1 METQGPKTAKALLT
15 SNKGAIFFLPDINL
29 ILKQQRLREWILC
42 KDKQTDQ
49 RNKIAISE
57 IQGHLI
63 CDKGGTAEKWG
74 KNCNIFNKW
83 HLVDWISIW
92 KKIK

>member
-1 METQGPKTAKALLT
+1 M
-15 SNKGAIFFLPDINL
+15 PDINL